1 MRRPSKLRLILA
13 DDHALVREGLSLI
26 LDTVPDMTIVA
37 HASTG
42 EEAIDLFLK
51 HEPDLLLLDIHMPGE
66 GGLNAVKRILK
77 NRPHARILILTAY
90 DTEEE
95 IYRSMLAGAGGYILK
110 DTPPDEL
117 ISAIRTVAS
126 GQRFMS
132 RSAGAKLA
140 GRIGA
145 PELTN
150 RELVILQCVASGRA
164 NKEIA
169 DQLGVSEGTVKSHVN
184 KIMRK
189 LGAVSRTD
197 AALVGLRK
205 GLVKA

>member
-26 LDTVPDMTIVA
+26 LGTVPDMTIVA

-51 HEPDLLLLDIHMPGE
+51 HVPDLLLLDSHMPGE

-77 NRPHARILILTAY
+77 NRPDARILILTAY
-90 DTEEE
+90 DTEED

-110 DTPPDEL
+110 DAPPDEL

>member
-95 IYRSMLAGAGGYILK
+95 IYRSMLAGAGGYLLK

-132 RSAGAKLA
+132 RSTGAKLA

>member
-26 LDTVPDMTIVA
+26 LNTVPDMTIVA

>member
-13 DDHALVREGLSLI
+13 DDHTLVREGLSLI

-66 GGLNAVKRILK
+66 GGLSAVKRILK

-90 DTEEE
+90 DTEED

>member
-1 MRRPSKLRLILA
+1 MRRPPKLRLILA

-26 LDTVPDMTIVA
+26 LDTVPDMSIVA

-126 GQRFMS
+126 GQRYMS

>member
-77 NRPHARILILTAY
+77 NRPRARILILTAY

>member
-90 DTEEE
+90 DTEED

-110 DTPPDEL
+110 DTPPAEL

-169 DQLGVSEGTVKSHVN
+169 AQLGVSEGTVKSHVN

>member
-90 DTEEE
+90 DTEED

-132 RSAGAKLA
+132 RTAGAKLA

>member
-26 LDTVPDMTIVA
+26 LDTVPMTIVA

>member
-1 MRRPSKLRLILA
+1 
-13 DDHALVREGLSLI
+13 
-26 LDTVPDMTIVA
+26 
-37 HASTG
+37 
-42 EEAIDLFLK
+42 
-51 HEPDLLLLDIHMPGE
+51 
-66 GGLNAVKRILK
+66 
-77 NRPHARILILTAY
+77 
-90 DTEEE
+90 
-95 IYRSMLAGAGGYILK
+95 
-110 DTPPDEL
+110 
-117 ISAIRTVAS
+117 
-126 GQRFMS
+126 MS

>member
-51 HEPDLLLLDIHMPGE
+51 HEPDLLLLDSHMPGE

-90 DTEEE
+90 DTEED

-169 DQLGVSEGTVKSHVN
+169 DQLGVSDGTVKSHVN

>member
-1 MRRPSKLRLILA
+1 
-13 DDHALVREGLSLI
+13 LI

-66 GGLNAVKRILK
+66 GGLSAVKRILK

>member
-1 MRRPSKLRLILA
+1 MRRTSKLRLILA

-66 GGLNAVKRILK
+66 GGLSAVKRILK